1 MADILKI
8 FLLVVGG
15 VLVFIA
21 FWLAAEALFPALV
34 ERARGQYGRPWRLTF
49 AGLAMAAPFVAI
61 AMLLFQKGNN
71 PLLNIV
77 GFIFLAVVLFRSEEH
92 TSELQ
97 SH

>member
-1 MADILKI
+1 MIMADILKI

-61 AMLLFQKGNN
+61 AFMVRISCSFAHCA
-71 PLLNIV
+71 
-77 GFIFLAVVLFRSEEH
+77 FVLPEPAS
-92 TSELQ
+92 
-97 SH
+97 